1 MGPLAADDPRNWTPW
16 LQGEAL
22 TGNPKVVARFT
33 AFALAKGWTPT
44 QLAAWVLAQGKDIVA
59 LVDMSRR
66 GRIAENL
73 SAMDIDLSAEDLAAL
88 DSMFAPGA
96 IAGGRDAPQIL
107 QMWRS

>member
-1 MGPLAADDPRNWTPW
+1 
-16 LQGEAL
+16 
-22 TGNPKVVARFT
+22 
-33 AFALAKGWTPT
+33 
-44 QLAAWVLAQGKDIVA
+44 
-59 LVDMSRR
+59 MSRR

-88 DSMFAPGA
+88 DSLFAPGA